1 MPIALALSRSLDHLP
16 AALWAA
22 LLVFY
27 VVYFLSAQ
35 RALKADLR
43 PSTPARKSWHH
54 FALNTA
60 YLVLALLF
68 AVLVWFVSRWT
79 Q

>member
-1 MPIALALSRSLDHLP
+1 MPIALALFRSLGNLP
-16 AALWAA
+16 VALWAA
-22 LLVFY
+22 LLVFCM
-27 VVYFLSAQ
+27 VYFCSAQ
-35 RALKADLR
+35 RALKADLK

-60 YLVLALLF
+60 YLVLALLLALF
-68 AVLVWFVSRWT
+68 VWFVARWT